1 MKIQNHS
8 NINFGIKLNTGNV
21 LEVTSLKI
29 FQSDGIT
36 GIKDVVNTLNG
47 KPANFS
53 CYGHKGFK
61 YQAKQI
67 GAKIMDKY
75 PEIKSATDEI
85 ISITNKNPDMS
96 KSELNDAVKP
106 LIENLGKEID
116 ITI

>member
-1 MKIQNHS
+1 
-8 NINFGIKLNTGNV
+8 
-21 LEVTSLKI
+21 
-29 FQSDGIT
+29 
-36 GIKDVVNTLNG
+36 
-47 KPANFS
+47 
-53 CYGHKGFK
+53 
-61 YQAKQI
+61 
-67 GAKIMDKY
+67 MDKY